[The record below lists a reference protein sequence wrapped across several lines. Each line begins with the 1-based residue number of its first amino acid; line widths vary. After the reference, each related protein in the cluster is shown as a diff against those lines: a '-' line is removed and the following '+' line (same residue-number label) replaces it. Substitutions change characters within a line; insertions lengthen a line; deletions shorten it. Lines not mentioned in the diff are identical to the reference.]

1 MLFRSV
7 DPRIQIEGNPPLL
20 EKLFVSLLSNAAD
33 AMRPEGG
40 EVRILSRLHEG
51 LALIEVSDDGTGVPH
66 EIQDRLF
73 EPFLSSKGDRGAG
86 LGLLIAREIARQ
98 QGGDL
103 TLRSSSPQGASF
115 AVSLQ
120 VHTGASHLS

>member
-1 MLFRSV
+1 MSPANGR
-7 DPRIQIEGNPPLL
+7 PRRPYFPL
-20 EKLFVSLLSNAAD
+20 EFPVSKTEWDRYELG
-33 AMRPEGG
+33 RGIFPEGG

-51 LALIEVSDDGTGVPH
+51 LALIEVSDDGTGVPQ
-66 EIQDRLF
+66 EIQDGLF
-73 EPFLSSKGDRGAG
+73 EPFLSSQGDRGAG

-103 TLRSSSPQGASF
+103 RLRSSSRQGTSF

-120 VHTGASHLS
+120 VHAGASHLS